1 MEINSS
7 PVESVDRA
15 LLLILALRDGGPLS
29 VKAAAE
35 LLDVAPSTAHR
46 LLTALTFRGF
56 AAQGHDRTYRQGP
69 ELSGHVPQVF
79 STQLLRQHAQ
89 AALVRLQGAV
99 GETVQ
104 VMILNGGNIQ
114 FVEGV
119 ESERTLRVVKRVGDM
134 MPAFVSSGGKA
145 MLARLTNAE
154 LEEMYRSGLP
164 PWATSKTTTMASLK
178 RLMTKIRRDGFG
190 TSFEETE
197 QGVVGLGVSIND
209 ADGRPVAAVTTAT
222 PSIRFDRSAM
232 PLHVDALQLA
242 AAEIMAKLH
251 GIGAPRGE

>member
-1 MEINSS
+1 MENKSS

-15 LLLILALRDGGPLS
+15 LLLLMRMRDQGPLS

-35 LLDVAPSTAHR
+35 QLDVAPSTAHR
-46 LLTALTFRGF
+46 LLSALTFRGF
-56 AAQGHDRTYRQGP
+56 AAQDHDRTYRQGP
-69 ELSGHVPQVF
+69 ELSGNAPQAI
-79 STQLLRQHAQ
+79 STQKLRQHAQ
-89 AALVRLQGAV
+89 SALVRLQGTV

-104 VMILNGGNIQ
+104 VMVLNGGNIQ

-119 ESERTLRVVKRVGDM
+119 ESARTLRVAKRVGDM

-154 LEEMYRSGLP
+154 LEEMYRSGLL
-164 PWATSKTTTMASLK
+164 PWATGRITTLASLK
-178 RLMTKIRRDGFG
+178 RAMTRIRRDGYG

-222 PSIRFDRSAM
+222 PSIRFNRSAM
-232 PLHVDALQLA
+232 PQHIEALQLA
-242 AAEIMAKLH
+242 ATEIMEKL
-251 GIGAPRGE
+251 RGG

>member
-1 MEINSS
+1 MENKSS

-15 LLLILALRDGGPLS
+15 LLLMLAMRDAGPLS

-46 LLTALTFRGF
+46 LLTALAFRGF

-69 ELSGHVPQVF
+69 ELSGRTPQF
-79 STQLLRQHAQ
+79 LSTQQLRKHAQ
-89 AALVRLQGAV
+89 AALVRLQGTV

-104 VMILNGGNIQ
+104 VMVLNGGNIQ
-114 FVEGV
+114 FVDGV
-119 ESERTLRVVKRVGDM
+119 ESTRNLRVGMRIGDM

-154 LEEMYRSGLP
+154 LEELYRSGLP
-164 PWATSKTTTMASLK
+164 PWPTSKTTTLAALK
-178 RLMTKIRRDGFG
+178 RSMTKIRRDGFG

-209 ADGRPVAAVTTAT
+209 PDGRPVAAVTTAT

-232 PLHVDALQLA
+232 PGHIEALQLA
-242 AAEIMAKLH
+242 AAEIMEKL
-251 GIGAPRGE
+251 RGY

>member
-1 MEINSS
+1 M
-7 PVESVDRA
+7 RM
-15 LLLILALRDGGPLS
+15 RDQGPLS

-35 LLDVAPSTAHR
+35 QLDVAPSTAHR

-56 AAQGHDRTYRQGP
+56 AAQSHDRTYRPGP
-69 ELSGHVPQVF
+69 EISGHPQPF
-79 STQLLRQHAQ
+79 LSTQTLGEHSQ
-89 AALVRLQGAV
+89 AALVRLQGTV

-104 VMILNGGNIQ
+104 VMVLNGGNIQ
-114 FVEGV
+114 FVDGV
-119 ESERTLRVVKRVGDM
+119 ESARNLRVARRIGDM

-145 MLARLTNAE
+145 MLAQLPNAE
-154 LEEMYRSGLP
+154 LEEIYRSGLQSWP
-164 PWATSKTTTMASLK
+164 TGKITTLASL
-178 RLMTKIRRDGFG
+178 RRSMTKIRRDGFG

-232 PLHVDALQLA
+232 PLHVEALQLA
-242 AAEIMAKLH
+242 AAEIMEKL
-251 GIGAPRGE
+251 RGV